1 MCRIPKIQCDSTVDK
16 DRIKNYENTYLI
28 VLNGK
33 RMNTISM
40 EWLTNWLIGLGVE
53 ETSAM
58 YLKLVILLL
67 FLLIF
72 SYIIN
77 LIVKKILIRSIRS
90 VIKKTKTVWDDAL
103 VENKVFISLSHI
115 APAVV
120 IYLTTPFIFE
130 DFPDAIPYVL
140 RLPNAYISA
149 VLIIVAINFLNTL
162 KYYLENTKLFK
173 DKPLDSYFQLAK
185 ITIYIIGS
193 IIILSFLLNKSPL
206 YFFSGLGAMT
216 VVLLL
221 IFRDTILGFVAS
233 IQLSANDM
241 VQVGDWI
248 SMPKYGADGDVIEM
262 KLTTIKIQNWDKTV
276 TTIPTYAFISESFK
290 NWRGMSES
298 GGRRIKR
305 SLNIKISE
313 IKFCSVEML
322 ERFKKFQLIKDY
334 IEEKSNDIEEYNKEN
349 KIDKSYLIN
358 GRHLTN
364 IGVFREYAEAYVK
377 NNADIN
383 LNMTCMVRQ
392 LLPTEKGLPIEIYT
406 FSNSQEWVRYE
417 GIMSDIFDHL
427 IAAVPEFDLE
437 VFQNPTGT
445 DFRKL

>member
-1 MCRIPKIQCDSTVDK
+1 
-16 DRIKNYENTYLI
+16 
-28 VLNGK
+28 
-33 RMNTISM
+33 MNTKSID
-40 EWLTNWLIGLGVE
+40 WLTDWLIGLGVE
-53 ETSAM
+53 ETSTM
-58 YLKLVILLL
+58 YLKLVILLFIL
-67 FLLIF
+67 FII
-72 SYIIN
+72 SYVTN
-77 LIVKKILIRSIRS
+77 LIVKKILIRSIRL

-115 APAVV
+115 APAIV
-120 IYLTTPFIFE
+120 IYLTTPYIFQ
-130 DFPDAIPYVL
+130 DFAVAIPYIL
-140 RLPNAYISA
+140 RLLNAYISI
-149 VLIIVAINFLNTL
+149 VLIIVIIKFLNTL
-162 KYYLENTKLFK
+162 KYYSENTKLFK
-173 DKPLDSYFQLAK
+173 DNPLDSYFQLVK
-185 ITIYIIGS
+185 IAIYIIGG

-206 YFFSGLGAMT
+206 YFFSALGAMT

-221 IFRDTILGFVAS
+221 IFKDTIMGFVAS

-241 VQVGDWI
+241 IRIGDWV
-248 SMPKYGADGDVIEM
+248 SKPKYGADGDVIEM
-262 KLTTIKIQNWDKTV
+262 NLTTIKIQNWDKTV

-305 SLNIKISE
+305 SLNIKISS
-313 IKFCSVEML
+313 IKFCTLEML

-334 IEEKSNDIEEYNKEN
+334 IEEKSNEIEEYNKEN

-364 IGVFREYAEAYVK
+364 IGIFRVYAEAYVK
-377 NNADIN
+377 NNPDIN

-406 FSNSQEWVRYE
+406 FSNRQEWVTYE
-417 GIMSDIFDHL
+417 GIMSDMFDHL
-427 IAAVPEFDLE
+427 IAAVPEFELE

>member
-1 MCRIPKIQCDSTVDK
+1 
-16 DRIKNYENTYLI
+16 
-28 VLNGK
+28 
-33 RMNTISM
+33 MNTKSM
-40 EWLTNWLIGLGVE
+40 EWLTDWLVGLGVE

-58 YLKLVILLL
+58 YLKLLILLFIL
-67 FLLIF
+67 FIF
-72 SYIIN
+72 SYVTN

-103 VENKVFISLSHI
+103 VENKVFITLSHI

-120 IYLTTPFIFE
+120 IYLTTPYIFE
-130 DFPDAIPYVL
+130 DFSGAIPYIL
-140 RLPNAYISA
+140 RLVNAYIST
-149 VLIIVAINFLNTL
+149 VLIIVIINFLNTL
-162 KYYLENTKLFK
+162 KYYFENTKLFK
-173 DKPLDSYFQLAK
+173 DSPLDSYFQLVK
-185 ITIYIIGS
+185 IAIYIIGG

-206 YFFSGLGAMT
+206 YFFSALGAMT

-221 IFRDTILGFVAS
+221 IFKDTLMGFVAS
-233 IQLSANDM
+233 IQLSANEM
-241 VQVGDWI
+241 IQIGDWV

-262 KLTTIKIQNWDKTV
+262 NLTTIKIQNWDKTF

-305 SLNIKISE
+305 SLNIKISS
-313 IKFCSVEML
+313 IKFCTVEML

-334 IEEKSNDIEEYNKEN
+334 IEEKSNKIEEYNKEN

-364 IGVFREYAEAYVK
+364 IGIFRVYTEAYVK
-377 NNADIN
+377 INPDIN

-406 FSNSQEWVRYE
+406 FSNRQEWVIYE
-417 GIMSDIFDHL
+417 GIMSDMFDHL
-427 IAAVPEFDLE
+427 IAAVPEFELE

>member
-1 MCRIPKIQCDSTVDK
+1 
-16 DRIKNYENTYLI
+16 
-28 VLNGK
+28 
-33 RMNTISM
+33 MNTKSM
-40 EWLTNWLIGLGVE
+40 EWLTDWLIGLGVQ

-58 YLKLVILLL
+58 YLKLVILLFIL
-67 FLLIF
+67 FIF
-72 SYIIN
+72 SYVTN
-77 LIVKKILIRSIRS
+77 LIVKKIFIRSIRS

-103 VENKVFISLSHI
+103 VENKVFTTLSHI

-120 IYLTTPFIFE
+120 IYLTTPYIFE
-130 DFPDAIPYVL
+130 DFSGAIPYIL
-140 RLPNAYISA
+140 RVVNAYISI
-149 VLIIVAINFLNTL
+149 VLIIVIINFLNTL
-162 KYYLENTKLFK
+162 KYYFESTKLFK
-173 DKPLDSYFQLAK
+173 NNPLDSYFQLVK
-185 ITIYIIGS
+185 IAIYIIGG

-206 YFFSGLGAMT
+206 YFFSALGAMT

-221 IFRDTILGFVAS
+221 IFKDTLMGFVAS

-241 VQVGDWI
+241 VHIGDWV

-262 KLTTIKIQNWDKTV
+262 NLTTIKIQNWDKTI

-305 SLNIKISE
+305 SLNIKISS
-313 IKFCSVEML
+313 IKFCTLEML

-334 IEEKSNDIEEYNKEN
+334 IEEKSNKIEEYNKEN

-364 IGVFREYAEAYVK
+364 IGIFRVYAEAYVK
-377 NNADIN
+377 NNPDIN

-406 FSNSQEWVRYE
+406 FSNRQEWVTYE
-417 GIMSDIFDHL
+417 GIMSDMFDHL
-427 IAAVPEFDLE
+427 IAAVSEFELE

>member
-1 MCRIPKIQCDSTVDK
+1 
-16 DRIKNYENTYLI
+16 
-28 VLNGK
+28 
-33 RMNTISM
+33 MNTKSID
-40 EWLTNWLIGLGVE
+40 WLTDWLIGLGVE
-53 ETSAM
+53 ETSTM
-58 YLKLVILLL
+58 YLKLVILLFIL
-67 FLLIF
+67 FII
-72 SYIIN
+72 SYVTN
-77 LIVKKILIRSIRS
+77 LIVKKILIRSIRL

-115 APAVV
+115 APAIV
-120 IYLTTPFIFE
+120 IYLTTPYIFE
-130 DFPDAIPYVL
+130 DFAGAIPYIL
-140 RLPNAYISA
+140 RLVNAYISA
-149 VLIIVAINFLNTL
+149 VLIIVIINFLNTL
-162 KYYLENTKLFK
+162 KYYSENTKLFK
-173 DKPLDSYFQLAK
+173 DNPLDSYFQLVK
-185 ITIYIIGS
+185 IAIYIIGG

-206 YFFSGLGAMT
+206 YFFSALGAMT

-221 IFRDTILGFVAS
+221 IFKDTIMGFVAS

-241 VQVGDWI
+241 IRIGDWV

-262 KLTTIKIQNWDKTV
+262 NLTTIKIQNWDKTV

-305 SLNIKISE
+305 SLNIKISS
-313 IKFCSVEML
+313 IKFCTPEML

-334 IEEKSNDIEEYNKEN
+334 IEEKSNEIEEYNKEN
-349 KIDKSYLIN
+349 KINKSYLIN

-364 IGVFREYAEAYVK
+364 IGIFRVYAEAYVK
-377 NNADIN
+377 NNPDIN

-406 FSNSQEWVRYE
+406 FSNRQEWVTYE
-417 GIMSDIFDHL
+417 GIMSDMFDHL
-427 IAAVPEFDLE
+427 IAAVPEFELE

>member
-1 MCRIPKIQCDSTVDK
+1 
-16 DRIKNYENTYLI
+16 
-28 VLNGK
+28 
-33 RMNTISM
+33 MNTKSM
-40 EWLTNWLIGLGVE
+40 EWLTDWLIGLGVQ

-58 YLKLVILLL
+58 YLKLVILLFIL
-67 FLLIF
+67 FIF
-72 SYIIN
+72 SYVTN
-77 LIVKKILIRSIRS
+77 LIVKKIFIRSIRS

-103 VENKVFISLSHI
+103 VENKVFTTLSHI

-120 IYLTTPFIFE
+120 IYLTTPYIFE
-130 DFPDAIPYVL
+130 DFSGAIPYIL
-140 RLPNAYISA
+140 RVVNAYISI
-149 VLIIVAINFLNTL
+149 VLIIVIVNFLNTL
-162 KYYLENTKLFK
+162 KYYFENTKLFK
-173 DKPLDSYFQLAK
+173 NNPLDSYFQLVK
-185 ITIYIIGS
+185 IAIYIIGG

-206 YFFSGLGAMT
+206 YFFSALGAMT

-221 IFRDTILGFVAS
+221 IFKDTLMGFVAS

-241 VQVGDWI
+241 VHIGDWV

-262 KLTTIKIQNWDKTV
+262 NLTTIKIQNWDKTI

-305 SLNIKISE
+305 SLNIKISS
-313 IKFCSVEML
+313 IKFCTLEML

-334 IEEKSNDIEEYNKEN
+334 IEEKSNKIEEYNKEN

-364 IGVFREYAEAYVK
+364 IGIFRVYAEAYVK
-377 NNADIN
+377 NNPDIN

-406 FSNSQEWVRYE
+406 FSNRQDWVTYE
-417 GIMSDIFDHL
+417 GIMSDMFDHL
-427 IAAVPEFDLE
+427 IAAVPEFELE

>member
-1 MCRIPKIQCDSTVDK
+1 
-16 DRIKNYENTYLI
+16 
-28 VLNGK
+28 
-33 RMNTISM
+33 M
-40 EWLTNWLIGLGVE
+40 EWLTDWLIGLGVQ

-58 YLKLVILLL
+58 YLKLVILLFIL
-67 FLLIF
+67 FIF
-72 SYIIN
+72 SYVTN

-103 VENKVFISLSHI
+103 VENKVFITLSHI

-120 IYLTTPFIFE
+120 IYLTTPYIFE
-130 DFPDAIPYVL
+130 DFSGAIPYIL
-140 RLPNAYISA
+140 RLVNAYISI
-149 VLIIVAINFLNTL
+149 VLIIVIINFLNTL
-162 KYYLENTKLFK
+162 KYYFENTKLFK
-173 DKPLDSYFQLAK
+173 DNPLDSYFQLVK
-185 ITIYIIGS
+185 IAIYIIGG

-206 YFFSGLGAMT
+206 YFFSALGAMT

-221 IFRDTILGFVAS
+221 IFKDTLMGFVAS

-241 VQVGDWI
+241 IQIGDWV

-262 KLTTIKIQNWDKTV
+262 NLTTIKIQNWDKTI

-305 SLNIKISE
+305 SLNIKISS
-313 IKFCSVEML
+313 IKFCTLEML

-334 IEEKSNDIEEYNKEN
+334 IEEKSNKIEEYNKEN

-364 IGVFREYAEAYVK
+364 IGIFRVYAEAYVK
-377 NNADIN
+377 NNPDIN

-406 FSNSQEWVRYE
+406 FSNRQDWVTYE
-417 GIMSDIFDHL
+417 GIMSDMFDHL
-427 IAAVPEFDLE
+427 IAAVPEFELE

>member
-1 MCRIPKIQCDSTVDK
+1 
-16 DRIKNYENTYLI
+16 
-28 VLNGK
+28 
-33 RMNTISM
+33 MNTKSM
-40 EWLTNWLIGLGVE
+40 EWLTDWLIGLGVQ

-58 YLKLVILLL
+58 YLKLVILLFIL
-67 FLLIF
+67 FIF
-72 SYIIN
+72 SYVSN
-77 LIVKKILIRSIRS
+77 LIVKKILIRSVRS
-90 VIKKTKTVWDDAL
+90 VIKKTKTIWDDAL
-103 VENKVFISLSHI
+103 VENKVFIILSHI

-120 IYLTTPFIFE
+120 IYLATPYIFE
-130 DFPDAIPYVL
+130 DFSGAIPYIL
-140 RLPNAYISA
+140 RVVNAYISI
-149 VLIIVAINFLNTL
+149 VLIIVIINFLNTL
-162 KYYLENTKLFK
+162 KYYFEYTKLFK
-173 DKPLDSYFQLAK
+173 NNPLDSYFQLIK
-185 ITIYIIGS
+185 IAIYIIGG

-206 YFFSGLGAMT
+206 YFFSALGAMT

-221 IFRDTILGFVAS
+221 IFKDTLMGFVAS
-233 IQLSANDM
+233 IQLSANNM
-241 VQVGDWI
+241 IQIGDWV

-262 KLTTIKIQNWDKTV
+262 NLTTIKIQNWDKTI

-305 SLNIKISE
+305 SLNIKISS
-313 IKFCSVEML
+313 IKFCTLEML

-334 IEEKSNDIEEYNKEN
+334 IEEKSNKIEEYNKEN

-364 IGVFREYAEAYVK
+364 IGIFRVYAEAYVK
-377 NNADIN
+377 NNPDIN

-406 FSNSQEWVRYE
+406 FSNRQDWVTYE
-417 GIMSDIFDHL
+417 GIMSDMFDHL
-427 IAAVPEFDLE
+427 IAAVPEFELE

>member
-1 MCRIPKIQCDSTVDK
+1 
-16 DRIKNYENTYLI
+16 
-28 VLNGK
+28 
-33 RMNTISM
+33 MNTKSFD
-40 EWLTNWLIGLGVE
+40 WLTNWLIGLGVE
-53 ETSAM
+53 ETSTM
-58 YLKLVILLL
+58 YLKLVILLFIL
-67 FLLIF
+67 F
-72 SYIIN
+72 IITYVTN
-77 LIVKKILIRSIRS
+77 LIVKKILIRSIRL
-90 VIKKTKTVWDDAL
+90 VIKKTKNVWDDAL

-115 APAVV
+115 APAIV
-120 IYLTTPFIFE
+120 IYLTTPYIFE
-130 DFPDAIPYVL
+130 DFAGAIPYIL
-140 RLPNAYISA
+140 RLVNAYISI
-149 VLIIVAINFLNTL
+149 VLIIVIINFLNTL
-162 KYYLENTKLFK
+162 KYYSENTKLFK
-173 DKPLDSYFQLAK
+173 DNPLDSYFQLVK
-185 ITIYIIGS
+185 IAVYIIGG

-206 YFFSGLGAMT
+206 YFFSALGAMT

-221 IFRDTILGFVAS
+221 IFKDTIMGFVAS

-241 VQVGDWI
+241 IRIGDWV

-262 KLTTIKIQNWDKTV
+262 NLTSIKIQNWDKTV

-290 NWRGMSES
+290 NWRGMSDS

-305 SLNIKISE
+305 SLNIKISS
-313 IKFCSVEML
+313 IKFCTLEML

-334 IEEKSNDIEEYNKEN
+334 IEEKSNRIEEYNKEN

-364 IGVFREYAEAYVK
+364 IGIFRVYAEAYVK
-377 NNADIN
+377 NNPDIN

-406 FSNSQEWVRYE
+406 FSNRQEWVTYE
-417 GIMSDIFDHL
+417 GIMSDMFDHL
-427 IAAVPEFDLE
+427 IAAVPEFELE

>member
-1 MCRIPKIQCDSTVDK
+1 MKTKSI
-16 DRIKNYENTYLI
+16 NL
-28 VLNGK
+28 
-33 RMNTISM
+33 
-40 EWLTNWLIGLGVE
+40 LTDWLIGLGVK
-53 ETSAM
+53 ETTTM

-67 FLLIF
+67 ILFII
-72 SYIIN
+72 SYVTN

-90 VIKKTKTVWDDAL
+90 AIKKTKTVWDDAL

-115 APAVV
+115 APAIV
-120 IYLTTPFIFE
+120 IYLTTPYIFE

-140 RLPNAYISA
+140 RLVNAYISI
-149 VLIIVAINFLNTL
+149 VLIIVIINFLNTL
-162 KYYLENTKLFK
+162 KYYSKNTKLFK
-173 DKPLDSYFQLAK
+173 DNPLDSYFQLIK
-185 ITIYIIGS
+185 IAIYIIGG

-206 YFFSGLGAMT
+206 YFFSALGAMT

-221 IFRDTILGFVAS
+221 IFKDTIMGFVAS

-241 VQVGDWI
+241 IRIGDWV

-262 KLTTIKIQNWDKTV
+262 NLTTIKVQNWDKTV

-305 SLNIKISE
+305 SLNIKISS
-313 IKFCSVEML
+313 IKFCTLEML

-334 IEEKSNDIEEYNKEN
+334 IEEKSNEIEAYNKEN

-358 GRHLTN
+358 GKHLTN
-364 IGVFREYAEAYVK
+364 IGIFRVYAEAYVK
-377 NNADIN
+377 NNPDIN

-406 FSNSQEWVRYE
+406 FSNRQEWVTYE
-417 GIMSDIFDHL
+417 GIMSDMFDHL
-427 IAAVPEFDLE
+427 IAAVPEFELE
-437 VFQNPTGT
+437 IFQNPTGT

>member
-1 MCRIPKIQCDSTVDK
+1 MKTK
-16 DRIKNYENTYLI
+16 
-28 VLNGK
+28 
-33 RMNTISM
+33 SM
-40 EWLTNWLIGLGVE
+40 EWITDWIIGLGVE

-58 YLKLVILLL
+58 YLKLVILLFVL
-67 FLLIF
+67 FIL
-72 SYIIN
+72 SYVTNFII
-77 LIVKKILIRSIRS
+77 KKILVRSIRS

-103 VENKVFISLSHI
+103 VENKVFITLSHI
-115 APAVV
+115 APAIV
-120 IYLTTPFIFE
+120 IYLTAPYIFE
-130 DFPDAIPYVL
+130 DFSGAIPYIL
-140 RLPNAYISA
+140 RLVNAYISTI
-149 VLIIVAINFLNTL
+149 LIVVIINFLNTL

-173 DKPLDSYFQLAK
+173 DKPLDSYFQLVK
-185 ITIYIIGS
+185 IVIYIIGG

-206 YFFSGLGAMT
+206 YFFSALGAMT

-221 IFRDTILGFVAS
+221 IFKDSIMGFVAS

-241 VQVGDWI
+241 IQIGDWV

-262 KLTTIKIQNWDKTV
+262 NLTTIKIQNWDKTI
-276 TTIPTYAFISESFK
+276 TSIPTYAFISESFK

-305 SLNIKISE
+305 SLNIKISS
-313 IKFCSVEML
+313 IKFCSLEML

-334 IEEKSNDIEEYNKEN
+334 IEEKSNKIEEYNKEN

-364 IGVFREYAEAYVK
+364 IGIFRVYAEAYVK
-377 NNADIN
+377 NNPDIN

-406 FSNSQEWVRYE
+406 FSNRQEWVTYE
-417 GIMSDIFDHL
+417 GIMSDMFDHL
-427 IAAVPEFDLE
+427 IASVPEFELE
-437 VFQNPTGT
+437 VFQSPTGT

>member
-1 MCRIPKIQCDSTVDK
+1 
-16 DRIKNYENTYLI
+16 
-28 VLNGK
+28 
-33 RMNTISM
+33 MNTKSM
-40 EWLTNWLIGLGVE
+40 EWLTDWLIGLGVE

-58 YLKLVILLL
+58 YLKLVILLFIL
-67 FLLIF
+67 FII
-72 SYIIN
+72 SYVTN
-77 LIVKKILIRSIRS
+77 LIVKKILIRSIRL

-103 VENKVFISLSHI
+103 VENKVFITLSHI

-120 IYLTTPFIFE
+120 IYLATPYIFE
-130 DFPDAIPYVL
+130 DFPGAIPYIL
-140 RLPNAYISA
+140 RLVNAYISI
-149 VLIIVAINFLNTL
+149 VLIIVIINFLNTL
-162 KYYLENTKLFK
+162 KYYFENTKLFK
-173 DKPLDSYFQLAK
+173 DNPLDSYFQLVK
-185 ITIYIIGS
+185 IAIYIIGG
-193 IIILSFLLNKSPL
+193 IIVLSFLLNKSPL
-206 YFFSGLGAMT
+206 YFFSALGAMT

-221 IFRDTILGFVAS
+221 IFKDTIMGFVAS

-241 VQVGDWI
+241 IRIGDWV

-262 KLTTIKIQNWDKTV
+262 NLTTIKIQNWDKTV

-305 SLNIKISE
+305 SLNIKVSS
-313 IKFCSVEML
+313 IKFCTLEML

-334 IEEKSNDIEEYNKEN
+334 IEEKSNKIEEYNKEN
-349 KIDKSYLIN
+349 KIDKSHLIN

-364 IGVFREYAEAYVK
+364 IGIFRVYAEAYVK
-377 NNADIN
+377 NNPDIN

-406 FSNSQEWVRYE
+406 FSNRQEWVIYE
-417 GIMSDIFDHL
+417 GIMSDMFDHL
-427 IAAVPEFDLE
+427 IAAVPEFELE

-445 DFRKL
+445 DFRKLQS

>member
-1 MCRIPKIQCDSTVDK
+1 
-16 DRIKNYENTYLI
+16 
-28 VLNGK
+28 
-33 RMNTISM
+33 MNTKSM
-40 EWLTNWLIGLGVE
+40 EWLTDWLIGLGVQ

-58 YLKLVILLL
+58 YLKLVILLFIL
-67 FLLIF
+67 FIF
-72 SYIIN
+72 SYVTN
-77 LIVKKILIRSIRS
+77 LIVKKIVIRSIRS

-103 VENKVFISLSHI
+103 VENKVFTTLSHI

-120 IYLTTPFIFE
+120 IYLTTPYIFE
-130 DFPDAIPYVL
+130 DFSGAIPYIL
-140 RLPNAYISA
+140 RVVNAYISI
-149 VLIIVAINFLNTL
+149 VLIIVIINFLNTL
-162 KYYLENTKLFK
+162 KYYFENTKLFK
-173 DKPLDSYFQLAK
+173 NNPLDSYFQLVK
-185 ITIYIIGS
+185 IAIYIIGG

-206 YFFSGLGAMT
+206 YFFSALGAMT

-221 IFRDTILGFVAS
+221 IFKDTLMGFVAS

-241 VQVGDWI
+241 IHIGDWV

-262 KLTTIKIQNWDKTV
+262 NLTTIKIQNWDKTI

-305 SLNIKISE
+305 SLNIKISS
-313 IKFCSVEML
+313 IKFCTLEML

-334 IEEKSNDIEEYNKEN
+334 IEEKSNKIEEYNKEN

-364 IGVFREYAEAYVK
+364 IGIFRVYAEAYVK
-377 NNADIN
+377 NNPDIN

-406 FSNSQEWVRYE
+406 FSNRQDWVTYE
-417 GIMSDIFDHL
+417 GIMSDMFDHL
-427 IAAVPEFDLE
+427 IAAVPEFELE

>member
-1 MCRIPKIQCDSTVDK
+1 
-16 DRIKNYENTYLI
+16 
-28 VLNGK
+28 
-33 RMNTISM
+33 MNTKSID
-40 EWLTNWLIGLGVE
+40 WLTDWLIGLGVE
-53 ETSAM
+53 ETSTM
-58 YLKLVILLL
+58 YLKLVILLFIL
-67 FLLIF
+67 FIF
-72 SYIIN
+72 SYVTN
-77 LIVKKILIRSIRS
+77 LIVKKILVRSIRL

-115 APAVV
+115 APAIV
-120 IYLTTPFIFE
+120 IYLTTPYIFQ
-130 DFPDAIPYVL
+130 DFVGAIPYIL
-140 RLPNAYISA
+140 RLLNAYISI
-149 VLIIVAINFLNTL
+149 VLIIVIIKFLNTL
-162 KYYLENTKLFK
+162 KYYSENTKLFK
-173 DKPLDSYFQLAK
+173 DNPLDSYFQLVK
-185 ITIYIIGS
+185 IAIYIIGG

-206 YFFSGLGAMT
+206 YFFSALGAMT

-221 IFRDTILGFVAS
+221 IFKDTIMGFVAS

-241 VQVGDWI
+241 IQIGDWV

-262 KLTTIKIQNWDKTV
+262 NLTTIKIQNWDKTI

-305 SLNIKISE
+305 SLNIKISS
-313 IKFCSVEML
+313 IKFCTLEML

-334 IEEKSNDIEEYNKEN
+334 IEEKSNKIEEYNKEN

-364 IGVFREYAEAYVK
+364 IGIFRVYAEAYVK
-377 NNADIN
+377 NNPDIN

-406 FSNSQEWVRYE
+406 FSNRQEWVTYE
-417 GIMSDIFDHL
+417 GIMSDMFDHL
-427 IAAVPEFDLE
+427 IAAIPEFELE

>member
-1 MCRIPKIQCDSTVDK
+1 
-16 DRIKNYENTYLI
+16 
-28 VLNGK
+28 
-33 RMNTISM
+33 MNTKSM
-40 EWLTNWLIGLGVE
+40 EWLTDWLIGLGVE

-58 YLKLVILLL
+58 YLKLLILLFIL
-67 FLLIF
+67 FIF
-72 SYIIN
+72 SYVTN
-77 LIVKKILIRSIRS
+77 LIVKKILIRSVRS
-90 VIKKTKTVWDDAL
+90 VIKKTKNVWDDAL
-103 VENKVFISLSHI
+103 VENKVFITLSHI

-120 IYLTTPFIFE
+120 IYLTTPYIFE
-130 DFPDAIPYVL
+130 DFSGAIPYIL
-140 RLPNAYISA
+140 RLVNAYIST
-149 VLIIVAINFLNTL
+149 VLIIVIINFLNTL
-162 KYYLENTKLFK
+162 KHYFENTKLFK
-173 DKPLDSYFQLAK
+173 DNPLDSYFQLVK
-185 ITIYIIGS
+185 IAIYIIGG

-206 YFFSGLGAMT
+206 YFFSALGAMT

-221 IFRDTILGFVAS
+221 IFKDTLMGFVAS

-241 VQVGDWI
+241 IQIGDWV

-262 KLTTIKIQNWDKTV
+262 NLTTIKIQNWDKTI

-305 SLNIKISE
+305 SLNIKISS
-313 IKFCSVEML
+313 IKFCTPEML
-322 ERFKKFQLIKDY
+322 ERYKKFQLIKDY
-334 IEEKSNDIEEYNKEN
+334 IEEKSNKIEEYNKEN

-364 IGVFREYAEAYVK
+364 IGIFRVYAEAYVK
-377 NNADIN
+377 INPDIN

-406 FSNSQEWVRYE
+406 FSNRQEWVTFE
-417 GIMSDIFDHL
+417 GIMSDMFDHL
-427 IAAVPEFDLE
+427 IAAVPEFELE

-445 DFRKL
+445 DFMKL

>member
-1 MCRIPKIQCDSTVDK
+1 
-16 DRIKNYENTYLI
+16 
-28 VLNGK
+28 
-33 RMNTISM
+33 MNTKSM
-40 EWLTNWLIGLGVE
+40 EWLTDWLIGLGVE
-53 ETSAM
+53 EASAM
-58 YLKLVILLL
+58 YLKLLILLFIL
-67 FLLIF
+67 FIF
-72 SYIIN
+72 IYVTN

-103 VENKVFISLSHI
+103 VENKVFITLSHI
-115 APAVV
+115 TPAVV
-120 IYLTTPFIFE
+120 IYLTTPYIFE
-130 DFPDAIPYVL
+130 DFSGAIPYIL
-140 RLPNAYISA
+140 RLVNAYIST
-149 VLIIVAINFLNTL
+149 VLIIVIINFLNTL
-162 KYYLENTKLFK
+162 KHYFENTKLFK
-173 DKPLDSYFQLAK
+173 DNPLDSYFQLVK
-185 ITIYIIGS
+185 IAIYIIGG

-206 YFFSGLGAMT
+206 YFFSALGAMT

-221 IFRDTILGFVAS
+221 IFKDTIMGFVAS

-241 VQVGDWI
+241 IRIGDWV

-262 KLTTIKIQNWDKTV
+262 NLTTIKIQNWDKTI

-305 SLNIKISE
+305 SLNIKISS
-313 IKFCSVEML
+313 IKFCTLEML

-334 IEEKSNDIEEYNKEN
+334 IEEKSNKIEEYNKEN

-364 IGVFREYAEAYVK
+364 IGIFRVYAEAYVK
-377 NNADIN
+377 NNPDIN

-406 FSNSQEWVRYE
+406 FSNRQEWVTYE
-417 GIMSDIFDHL
+417 GIMSDMFDHL
-427 IAAVPEFDLE
+427 IAAVPEFELE

>member
-1 MCRIPKIQCDSTVDK
+1 
-16 DRIKNYENTYLI
+16 
-28 VLNGK
+28 
-33 RMNTISM
+33 M
-40 EWLTNWLIGLGVE
+40 EYITDWLIGLGVKE
-53 ETSAM
+53 SSAI
-58 YLKLVILLL
+58 YLKLGILLFSL
-67 FLLIF
+67 FIF
-72 SYIIN
+72 SYVTN
-77 LIVKKILIRSIRS
+77 LIVKKILIRAIRS

-103 VENKVFISLSHI
+103 VENKVFITLSHI

-120 IYLTTPFIFE
+120 IYLTAPYIFE
-130 DFPDAIPYVL
+130 DFPDAIPYIL
-140 RLPNAYISA
+140 RLVNAYIST
-149 VLIIVAINFLNTL
+149 VLIIVILKFLNTL
-162 KYYLENTKLFK
+162 KDYFDNTKLFK
-173 DKPLDSYFQLAK
+173 DNPLDSYFQLVK
-185 ITIYIIGS
+185 IAIYIIGG

-206 YFFSGLGAMT
+206 YFFSALGAMT

-221 IFRDTILGFVAS
+221 IFKDTLMGFVAS

-241 VQVGDWI
+241 IQIGDWV

-262 KLTTIKIQNWDKTV
+262 NLTTIKIQNWDKTI

-305 SLNIKISE
+305 SLNIKISS
-313 IKFCSVEML
+313 IKFCTPEML

-334 IEEKSNDIEEYNKEN
+334 IEEKSNKIEEYNKEN

-364 IGVFREYAEAYVK
+364 IGIFRVYVEAYVK
-377 NNADIN
+377 VNPDIN

-406 FSNSQEWVRYE
+406 FSMRQEWVTYE
-417 GIMSDIFDHL
+417 SIMSDMFDHL
-427 IAAVPEFDLE
+427 IAAVPEFELE
-437 VFQNPTGT
+437 IFQNPTGT